1 MTGQSRSKKRRQLA
15 GIEYAGIAGS
25 SKDCQDAVLR
35 LIQFETPITHCA
47 ILSAEND
54 HCLLLRIN
62 EGDEIAI
69 KSGFASGYGGEGP
82 RTFSY
87 VLKLLELH
95 GADIQEFDVEA
106 AFIERLD
113 ASALTQAD
121 LDAIAAMRPVRL
133 SRWRDYLNE
142 RLERRERQGTLW
154 QEAFPVVMPFA
165 IIDPRLADL
174 ALDFWNGP
182 DARLLDGYRRLEDT
196 LRARTGLSTHGAKLF
211 SQVFHPEHGNL
222 TWSEADE
229 GERNGRMQLFT
240 GTFAAHRNP
249 RAHREQKER
258 AALALREFLLLNH
271 LFILEAQAVPNP
283 NAKSPKAVATT
294 PVK

>member
-1 MTGQSRSKKRRQLA
+1 MAGRSRSKTLEQLA
-15 GIEYAGIAGS
+15 GMEYAGIAGS

-47 ILSAEND
+47 ILTAEND

-87 VLKLLELH
+87 VLKVLEMH
-95 GADIQEFDVEA
+95 GTNIQEFDVDA
-106 AFIERLD
+106 ALIERLD
-113 ASALTQAD
+113 SSSMTQAD
-121 LDAIAAMRPVRL
+121 VDAIAAMKPVRP
-133 SRWRDYLNE
+133 SRWRDYLDD
-142 RLERRERQGTLW
+142 RKERRERQGTLW
-154 QEAFPVVMPFA
+154 QEGFPIVIPFA

-196 LRARTGLSTHGAKLF
+196 LRSRTGLTTHGAKLF

-271 LFILEAQAVPNP
+271 LFVLEAQAIPNP
-283 NAKSPKAVATT
+283 NAKTAKAGSTN
-294 PVK
+294 P